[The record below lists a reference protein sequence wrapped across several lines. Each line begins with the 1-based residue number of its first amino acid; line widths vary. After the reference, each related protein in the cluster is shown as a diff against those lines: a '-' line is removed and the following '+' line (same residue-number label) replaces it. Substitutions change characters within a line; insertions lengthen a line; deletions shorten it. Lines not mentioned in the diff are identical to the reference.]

1 MSGRILIVDDALIMR
16 MMIKDILT
24 ISGGYEVCG
33 EAVDGLDAI
42 EKYKE
47 LKPDLVTMDIIMPRC
62 TGIEALKEIIKIDK
76 TAKIIVITAIDQRE
90 ALMDAIKSGAKDF
103 IVKPFDEERVVS
115 AVSKAL
121 KH

>member
-1 MSGRILIVDDALIMR
+1 MPSRILIVDDALIMR

-24 ISGGYEVCG
+24 VSGGYEICG

-42 EKYKE
+42 EKFKQ
-47 LKPDLVTMDIIMPRC
+47 LKPDLVTMDIIMPKC
-62 TGIEALKEIIKIDK
+62 TGIEALKEIVKIDK
-76 TAKIIVITAIDQRE
+76 TARIIVITAIDQRE

-103 IVKPFDEERVVS
+103 IVKPFDEERVIS

>member
-24 ISGGYEVCG
+24 VLGGYEVCG
-33 EAVDGLDAI
+33 EAVDGFDAI

-47 LKPDLVTMDIIMPRC
+47 LKPDLVTMDIIMPKC

-76 TAKIIVITAIDQRE
+76 TARIIVITAIDQRE

-103 IVKPFDEERVVS
+103 IVKPFDEERVIS

>member
-1 MSGRILIVDDALIMR
+1 MPKRILIVDDALIMR

-24 ISGGYEVCG
+24 VSGGYEICG
-33 EAVDGLDAI
+33 EAADGLEAI

-47 LKPDLVTMDIIMPRC
+47 LKPDLVTMDIIMPKC
-62 TGIEALKEIIKIDK
+62 TGIEALKEIIRNDK
-76 TAKIIVITAIDQRE
+76 SAKIIVITAIDQRE

-103 IVKPFDEERVVS
+103 IVKPFDEERVIS

-121 KH
+121 KI

>member
-1 MSGRILIVDDALIMR
+1 MPSRILIVDDALIMR

-24 ISGGYEVCG
+24 VSGGYEICG
-33 EAVDGLDAI
+33 EAVDGFDAI
-42 EKYKE
+42 EKYKQ
-47 LKPDLVTMDIIMPRC
+47 LKPDLVTMDIIMPKC

-76 TAKIIVITAIDQRE
+76 TARIIVITAIDQRE

-103 IVKPFDEERVVS
+103 IVKPFDEERVIS